1 MSRTESLPRLRVPTL
16 RIVPLSCIITT
27 NKMKKKEEHRSDRI
41 AMPLAGLDFGLGAGA
56 GAGDGD
62 GPSMF

>member
-1 MSRTESLPRLRVPTL
+1 L
-16 RIVPLSCIITT
+16 RIVLLSCIITT

-62 GPSMF
+62 GDGPSMF